1 MMRFRSEMERDMI
14 RDDYNHQV
22 PSRGLLFGTCAGI
35 SQSSGLPALAVR
47 AGAIV
52 ALCFWFKLAL
62 IAYCGIAIYYRF
74 RR

>member
-1 MMRFRSEMERDMI
+1 MI
-14 RDDYNHQV
+14 REDYNPQV
-22 PSRGLLFGTCAGI
+22 PSRGLLFGTCA
-35 SQSSGLPALAVR
+35 SLSNSSNVPAWAVR

-52 ALCFWFKLAL
+52 ALCVWFKLAL